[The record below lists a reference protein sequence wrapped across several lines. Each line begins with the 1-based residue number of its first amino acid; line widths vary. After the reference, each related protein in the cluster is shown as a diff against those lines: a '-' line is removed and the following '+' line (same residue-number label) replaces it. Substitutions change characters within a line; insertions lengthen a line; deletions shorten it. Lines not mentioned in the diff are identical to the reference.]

1 MGEQRGALDNQPHP
15 FASLDQRPL
24 FTGAEQL
31 DRSVGRKSKS
41 GNDAHQRRFSGSVLP
56 NKAIYGA
63 FTDRQIH
70 FIQRYAAFEIF
81 RQLIRLQYIVTHCS
95 LGLPLCD
102 RPSIEAKT

>member
-1 MGEQRGALDNQPHP
+1 MGEQRGALDNQTHP
-15 FASLDQRPL
+15 LTGLGQRL
-24 FTGAEQL
+24 LVAGAEQL

-41 GNDAHQRRFSGSVLP
+41 GNNAHQRRFSGSVLP
-56 NKAIYGA
+56 NKSIYGA

-95 LGLPLCD
+95 LGLPYVID
-102 RPSIEAKT
+102 QV